1 MYLAM
6 KASTMSDMP
15 DQIMISVKSASSGLT
30 SGLLHSRLA
39 HCDASAFETHVTGA
53 PDAPHHWRERPKP
66 EADRTPMV
74 GEKNERVPVPTSV
87 MFIRV
92 TTL

>member
-1 MYLAM
+1 M
-6 KASTMSDMP
+6 
-15 DQIMISVKSASSGLT
+15 
-30 SGLLHSRLA
+30 
-39 HCDASAFETHVTGA
+39 SAFETHVA
-53 PDAPHHWRERPKP
+53 VALDAPHHWRKRPKP

-74 GEKNERVPVPTSV
+74 GEKNDRVPVLTSV